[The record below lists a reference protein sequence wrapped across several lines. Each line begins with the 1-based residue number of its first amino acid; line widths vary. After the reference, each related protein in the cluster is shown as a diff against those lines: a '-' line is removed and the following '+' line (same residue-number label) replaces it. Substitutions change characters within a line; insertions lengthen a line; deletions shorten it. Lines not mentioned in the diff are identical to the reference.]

1 MNSFFVVK
9 LGRMPFSAS
18 LYGAISVQR
27 THITLL
33 LSVLSG
39 LGIFYGTDLD
49 LQLRIGLAILTS
61 VALLWMTETFHITVT
76 ALLVPILAVASGVFT
91 VPEAMKNFANP
102 IIFLFLG
109 GFALA
114 SALHKQ
120 RLDERIAGLVIRA
133 ARGRMLLAS
142 VLLFL
147 TAAFVSMW
155 ISNTATTAMMLPL
168 ALGMLSRLP
177 YEQNRNTYWFVLLG
191 VAYSANIGGIG
202 TLVGSPPNAIA
213 AAAVGIS
220 FAEWMKIGIP
230 AVLLMFPVMLALL
243 WLAFRP
249 DLSHTFDM
257 DSDARPM
264 GTQQWLTLGVFLV
277 TVALWLFSKPVSQ
290 FMGISKSFDSLVALF
305 AIVLLCA
312 LKLVNWKDIEQ
323 SADWGV
329 LLLFGGGLTLSAV
342 LKATGSS
349 VFLAESISGFLAGA
363 PLIIFMLVITAF
375 VVMLTE
381 IASNTASSALL
392 VPIFVSIAQAMGLSP
407 VILAAVIAIS
417 ASCAFM
423 LPVATP
429 PNAIVFGSG
438 YVPQQQ
444 MMRAGALLNIAMIG
458 LIGVA
463 SWLML

>member
-1 MNSFFVVK
+1 MVAGLERSQ
-9 LGRMPFSAS
+9 LS
-18 LYGAISVQR
+18 LIVSLLAGA
-27 THITLL
+27 
-33 LSVLSG
+33 
-39 LGIFYGTDLD
+39 GIWWLTDLD
-49 LQLRIGLAILTS
+49 VALKTGLSIL
-61 VALLWMTETFHITVT
+61 VVIALLWMTETFHITVT
-76 ALLVPILAVASGVFT
+76 ALLVPVLAVLFGVFS
-91 VPEAMKNFANP
+91 VKEAMVNFANP

-114 SALHKQ
+114 AALHKQ
-120 RLDERIAGLVIRA
+120 ALDERIASLVLKA
-133 ARGRMLLAS
+133 AKGQMLLAC
-142 VLLFL
+142 VLLFF

-177 YEQNRNTYWFVLLG
+177 YESNRNTYWFVLLG

-213 AAAVGIS
+213 AAAVGLG

-230 AVLLMFPVMLALL
+230 AVLLMFPVMLGLL
-243 WLAFRP
+243 WLIFRP
-249 DLSHTFDM
+249 DLSFQFELEDKQQ
-257 DSDARPM
+257 PM
-264 GTQQWLTLGVFLV
+264 SSRQWLTLSVFLLTV
-277 TVALWLFSKPVSQ
+277 VLWLSSKPLSQVLDITKGFDAMVALL
-290 FMGISKSFDSLVALF
+290 
-305 AIVLLCA
+305 AIILLCA

-329 LLLFGGGLTLSAV
+329 LLLFGGGLTLSAL
-342 LKATGSS
+342 LKATGTS
-349 VFLAESISGFLAGA
+349 VFLAESISAMLEGA
-363 PLIIFMLVITAF
+363 PVILFLLVVTGF

-392 VPIFVSIAQAMGLSP
+392 IPIFVSIVQAMGLSP
-407 VILAAVIAIS
+407 VILATMIAVS

-444 MMRAGALLNIAMIG
+444 MMRAGVVLNIVMIVV
-458 LIGVA
+458 IAVMA
-463 SWLML
+463 WLMV

>member
-1 MNSFFVVK
+1 M
-9 LGRMPFSAS
+9 
-18 LYGAISVQR
+18 QR
-27 THITLL
+27 THVTLL

-120 RLDERIAGLVIRA
+120 RLDERIAGLVIRL
-133 ARGRMLLAS
+133 ARGKMLLAS
-142 VLLFL
+142 VLLFF

-220 FAEWMKIGIP
+220 FAEWMKVGIP
-230 AVLLMFPVMLALL
+230 AVLLMFPAMLALL
-243 WLAFRP
+243 WLVFRP
-249 DLSHTFDM
+249 DLSRTFEM
-257 DSDARPM
+257 SDNAKPM
-264 GTQQWLTLGVFLV
+264 GTEQWLTLGVFLV
-277 TVALWLFSKPVSQ
+277 TVGLWLFSKPVSQ
-290 FMGISKSFDSLVALF
+290 FMGISKSFDSIVALF

-407 VILAAVIAIS
+407 VVLAAVIAIS

-438 YVPQQQ
+438 YVPQRQ
-444 MMRAGALLNIAMIG
+444 MMRAGAFLNIVMIG
-458 LIGVA
+458 LIGVV

>member
-1 MNSFFVVK
+1 M
-9 LGRMPFSAS
+9 
-18 LYGAISVQR
+18 QR

-33 LSVLSG
+33 LSVLAG

-49 LQLRIGLAILTS
+49 LQLRIGLAILAS

-76 ALLVPILAVASGVFT
+76 ALLVPILAVVTGVFS
-91 VPEAMKNFANP
+91 VADAMKNFANP

-133 ARGRMLLAS
+133 AQGKMLVAS
-142 VLLFL
+142 ILLFF

-220 FAEWMKIGIP
+220 FAQWMKIGIP
-230 AVLLMFPVMLALL
+230 AVLVMFPAMLLLL
-243 WLAFRP
+243 WVVFRP
-249 DLSHTFDM
+249 DLSRKFEM
-257 DSDARPM
+257 DDDAKPM
-264 GTQQWLTLGVFLV
+264 GAEQWLTLGVFV
-277 TVALWLFSKPVSQ
+277 ITVALWLFSKPVSQ
-290 FMGISKSFDSLVALF
+290 FIGVNKGFDAMVALL

-342 LKATGSS
+342 LKSTGTS
-349 VFLAESISGFLAGA
+349 VFLAESISHVLEGA

-407 VILAAVIAIS
+407 VVLAAVIAVS

-438 YVPQQQ
+438 YVPQAQ
-444 MMRAGALLNIAMIG
+444 MMRAGALLNVTMIL
-458 LIGVA
+458 LIGIA
-463 SWLML
+463 SWAML